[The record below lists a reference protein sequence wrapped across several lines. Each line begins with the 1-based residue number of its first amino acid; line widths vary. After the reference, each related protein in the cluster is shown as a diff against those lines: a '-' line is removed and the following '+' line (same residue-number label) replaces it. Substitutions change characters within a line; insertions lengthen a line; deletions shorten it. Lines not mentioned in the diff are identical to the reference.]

1 MSGLSVVTFFKQEEL
16 SVAGSD
22 PAWSVS
28 EFFKGE
34 NFQKWAGIM
43 LNALFYSATSRNN
56 SLSEQFITILAL
68 ERNRDESR

>member
-1 MSGLSVVTFFKQEEL
+1 
-16 SVAGSD
+16 
-22 PAWSVS
+22 
-28 EFFKGE
+28 
-34 NFQKWAGIM
+34 M